1 MQDQAQPQP
10 GSQYERTMRDLLQH
24 DRGNQ
29 APRPIKKRRKATE
42 MRLDEELRRA
52 NSVLTLQQVMAF
64 TFESDPQGH
73 RAYLELMLTA
83 FDTDVDDVDQ
93 SLLQL
98 FQDAWNF
105 FPHRFLD
112 GRCPAELFDEL
123 GGNSASL

>member
-1 MQDQAQPQP
+1 
-10 GSQYERTMRDLLQH
+10 MRDFVQY
-24 DRGNQ
+24 DRGDQ
-29 APRPIKKRRKATE
+29 APRPIKMRRTATE

-52 NSVLTLQQVMAF
+52 KSFLNLRQVMAF
-64 TFESDPQGH
+64 TFEADAKGN
-73 RAYLELMLTA
+73 RTYLEFMLTA
-83 FDTDVDDVDQ
+83 FDCDVDDVDQ

-123 GGNSASL
+123 GGNSERL

>member
-1 MQDQAQPQP
+1 MHDQSEPQP
-10 GSQYERTMRDLLQH
+10 GSQYERTMRDLVQR

-29 APRPIKKRRKATE
+29 APQQIKTRRKAIE
-42 MRLDEELRRA
+42 MRLDDELRRA
-52 NSVLTLQQVMAF
+52 NSFLTLGQVMALV
-64 TFESDPQGH
+64 FEADAQAS
-73 RAYLELMLTA
+73 RSYLEAMLTA